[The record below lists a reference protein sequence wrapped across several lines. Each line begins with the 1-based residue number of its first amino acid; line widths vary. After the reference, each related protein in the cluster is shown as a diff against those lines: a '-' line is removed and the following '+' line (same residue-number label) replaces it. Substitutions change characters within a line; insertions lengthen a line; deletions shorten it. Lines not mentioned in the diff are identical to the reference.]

1 MGRIFII
8 LGIIAIIAGF
18 VIPFIGVNSFL
29 EPIMNIAG
37 NTSARAAEL
46 CKDGETLK
54 ESAGTTTYRPGSG
67 YGRTVRYFCV
77 NASGE
82 EREVTG
88 EIIDDIITGALKGIS
103 AGAGPMVL
111 STVLS
116 LCGTPLLILGI
127 ILSVRGRNRNMQPN
141 MMTINGMPV
150 TGSSSFFPQQPQQP
164 QQNIGGDLA
173 ARLNQL
179 EQAYKNNLITREEYE
194 RMRGEIMN
202 KPF

>member
-8 LGIIAIIAGF
+8 LGILVMIGGF
-18 VIPFIGVNSFL
+18 LVPFFGVNSFMQ
-29 EPIMNIAG
+29 PILNVVS
-37 NTSARAAEL
+37 NTSERAAEL

-54 ESAGTTTYRPGSG
+54 EIAGPSTYTQGRG
-67 YGRTVRYFCV
+67 YTQSIRYFCV

-88 EIIDDIITGALKGIS
+88 EFVEDMLTGLMGGI
-103 AGAGPMVL
+103 ATGAGPVIL

-116 LCGTPLLILGI
+116 LCGAPLLILGI
-127 ILSVRGRNRNMQPN
+127 IMTARGRARSTQPG
-141 MMTINGMPV
+141 MMTINGIPV
-150 TGSSSFFPQQPQQP
+150 GGNVFPQQQAP
-164 QQNIGGDLA
+164 QQNMGGDLA

-179 EQAYKNNLITREEYE
+179 EQAYRSNLISREEYE